1 MEEGTVTQKIYTRTD
16 RFTVVIDTMASFI
29 ERLLQEM
36 EIIKID
42 TKKNSANEKT
52 GITNSVKMIKGRR
65 KNYHSMQ

>member
-16 RFTVVIDTMASFI
+16 RFTVVIDSMASFI

-42 TKKNSANEKT
+42 TKKTQQMKKQAL
-52 GITNSVKMIKGRR
+52 
-65 KNYHSMQ
+65 